1 MNWKKFNIIS
11 GAVACVLTIGILW
24 SSLELPR
31 PAIFTE
37 VQAVQEYAESEI
49 KAVQADTS
57 REFQKVQQYAGRTRE
72 IVLNQEW
79 FRLKSQIR
87 EIQAKLDRNPG
98 NSALIRELTRLEQTL
113 RAVNADLSE
122 LR

>member
-37 VQAVQEYAESEI
+37 VQAVQKYTESEI

-79 FRLKSQIR
+79 FWLKEQLR
-87 EIQAKLDRNPG
+87 DVKAALNRDPG
-98 NSALIRELTRLEQTL
+98 NQALLTTKNRLELAIRAVEADLRELR
-113 RAVNADLSE
+113 
-122 LR
+122 